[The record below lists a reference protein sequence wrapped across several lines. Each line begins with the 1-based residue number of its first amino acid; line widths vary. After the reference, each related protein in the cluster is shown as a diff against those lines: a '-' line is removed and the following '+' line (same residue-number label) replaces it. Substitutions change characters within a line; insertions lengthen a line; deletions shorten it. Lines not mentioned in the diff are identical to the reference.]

1 MPDPSRTELKEAAV
15 MRVRLL
21 VGGQVVLLG
30 ALLRAAAAVQVRC
43 APRAPGM
50 FTR

>member
-1 MPDPSRTELKEAAV
+1 LKEAAL

-30 ALLRAAAAVQVRC
+30 ALLQAAAAVQESEVSDSQL
-43 APRAPGM
+43 
-50 FTR
+50 

>member
-1 MPDPSRTELKEAAV
+1 

-21 VGGQVVLLG
+21 VGGQVVLLS

-43 APRAPGM
+43 GLRPRGM
-50 FTR
+50 ITR